1 MTTEKKGKMGPM
13 NATIAEEEETLY
25 SLSLSSIGIGSNK
38 RNNETSNQTFC
49 CPAVSSESMA
59 HAAEGF
65 VRPTEWYHQLCCL
78 FYRDRLK
85 SMHQVM

>member
-1 MTTEKKGKMGPM
+1 MTTEKKGKEDGA
-13 NATIAEEEETLY
+13 NERHCEEEETLY

-65 VRPTEWYHQLCCL
+65 VRPPEWYQITHCVVHSTDC
-78 FYRDRLK
+78 R
-85 SMHQVM
+85 